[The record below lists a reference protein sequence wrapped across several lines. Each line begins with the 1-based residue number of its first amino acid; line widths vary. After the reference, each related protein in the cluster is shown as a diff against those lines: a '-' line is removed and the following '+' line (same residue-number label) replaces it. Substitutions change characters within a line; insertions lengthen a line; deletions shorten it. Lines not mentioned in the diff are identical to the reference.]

1 VRGAAPLV
9 LAMTLIGGGPIVLAL
24 AFSSGDAPPEVRFS
38 PRGGCTEL
46 VVREVGSA
54 KKSVHVLAY
63 SFTSAPIGDA
73 LLAAHRRGVDVS
85 VVLDAGERHAPR
97 CQGPRLGA
105 AGVMV
110 AYDAKHSI
118 MHDKVVLVDDGEV
131 LTGSFNFTASA
142 EHSNAENLLLLRD
155 SDLARRYAAEFDLHR
170 AHAAP

>member
-24 AFSSGDAPPEVRFS
+24 AFSSPDVPPEVRFS

-73 LLAAHRRGVDVS
+73 LLAAHRRGVDVA
-85 VVLDAGERHAPR
+85 VVLDAGERHAAR
-97 CQGPRLGA
+97 CQGPRLGE

-110 AYDAKHSI
+110 AYDARHSI
-118 MHDKVVLVDDGEV
+118 MHDKVVLIDGGEV

>member
-118 MHDKVVLVDDGEV
+118 MHDKVMVLDDAAV
-131 LTGSFNFTASA
+131 LTGSLNFTASA
-142 EHSNAENLLLLRD
+142 EHSNAENLLLLHD
-155 SDLARRYAAEFDLHR
+155 AALARKYAAEFDLHR

>member
-1 VRGAAPLV
+1 VRTAAV
-9 LAMTLIGGGPIVLAL
+9 VLAL
-24 AFSSGDAPPEVRFS
+24 ALCGGDAPPEVRFS

-46 VVREVGSA
+46 VVREVGAA

-63 SFTSAPIGDA
+63 AFPTAPVGDA
-73 LLAAHRRGVDVS
+73 LRAAHRRGVDVS

-118 MHDKVVLVDDGEV
+118 MHDKVVLIDDDAIM
-131 LTGSFNFTASA
+131 TGSFNFTASG
-142 EHSNAENLLLLRD
+142 EHSNAENLLLLHDR
-155 SDLARRYAAEFDLHR
+155 DLARRYAAEFDLHR

>member
-1 VRGAAPLV
+1 VRAA
-9 LAMTLIGGGPIVLAL
+9 AIVLAL
-24 AFSSGDAPPEVRFS
+24 ALCGGDAPPEVRFS

-46 VVREVGSA
+46 VVREVGAA

-85 VVLDAGERHAPR
+85 VVLDSGERHAPR

-110 AYDAKHSI
+110 GYDARHSI
-118 MHDKVVLVDDGEV
+118 MHDKVVLVDDDAV
-131 LTGSFNFTASA
+131 ITGSFNMTESA
-142 EHSNAENLLLLRD
+142 EHSNAENLLLLHD
-155 SDLARRYAAEFDLHR
+155 AALAKKYAAEFDLHR

>member
-1 VRGAAPLV
+1 VRAAAL
-9 LAMTLIGGGPIVLAL
+9 VLAL
-24 AFSSGDAPPEVRFS
+24 ALCGGDAPPEVRFS

-73 LLAAHRRGVDVS
+73 LLAAHRRGVDVA
-85 VVLDAGERHAPR
+85 VVLDAGERHAPK
-97 CQGPRLGA
+97 CQGPRLGE

-110 AYDAKHSI
+110 GYDAKHSL
-118 MHDKVVLVDDGEV
+118 MHDKVVLVDEDAV
-131 LTGSFNFTASA
+131 LTGSFNFTAVA
-142 EHSNAENLLLLRD
+142 EHGNAENLLLLHD
-155 SDLARRYAAEFDLHR
+155 AALAKKYAAEFDLHR